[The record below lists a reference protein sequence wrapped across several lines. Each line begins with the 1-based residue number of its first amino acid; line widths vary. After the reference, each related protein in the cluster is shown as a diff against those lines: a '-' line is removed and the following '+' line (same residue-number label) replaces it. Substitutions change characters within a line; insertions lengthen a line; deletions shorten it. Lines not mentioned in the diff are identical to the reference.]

1 MKKFYRIIEN
11 QILKSIHTNKVLLLY
26 GSRRVGK
33 TFLLQS
39 ILQKYSGEYQF
50 MNGEDMDVQAL
61 FQKRTIANY
70 RALTGNARLLVLD
83 EAQVIP
89 DIGSALKLMIDSQ
102 PELTILATGSSSL
115 DLVNKSGEPLTGR
128 NLNFLLFPLAHSE
141 LEETILQS
149 RQNLD
154 ERLIYGS
161 YPEVFQIKDY
171 PKKADYLR
179 QLVQSY
185 LLKDILAYSGIRH
198 ADKIFALLKMVAF
211 QSGSEVS
218 LTELSNQLGISKLTV
233 ESYLDLLTKVFV
245 LYKLPAFSGNLRN
258 EITKGSKWFFYD
270 TGIRNAVISNFNPPA
285 LRNDMGSLWETYI
298 LSERIKRSQYLN
310 NHTQFYFWRT
320 YQQQEIDLIE
330 EVNGQISAFEI
341 KYSTPSRLKIPA
353 TFRNRYPEAKLHLIT
368 RENYLDYINISDP
381 FSPQESQI

>member
-1 MKKFYRIIEN
+1 
-11 QILKSIHTNKVLLLY
+11 
-26 GSRRVGK
+26 
-33 TFLLQS
+33 
-39 ILQKYSGEYQF
+39 
-50 MNGEDMDVQAL
+50 
-61 FQKRTIANY
+61 
-70 RALTGNARLLVLD
+70 
-83 EAQVIP
+83 
-89 DIGSALKLMIDSQ
+89 
-102 PELTILATGSSSL
+102 
-115 DLVNKSGEPLTGR
+115 
-128 NLNFLLFPLAHSE
+128 
-141 LEETILQS
+141 
-149 RQNLD
+149 
-154 ERLIYGS
+154 
-161 YPEVFQIKDY
+161 
-171 PKKADYLR
+171 
-179 QLVQSY
+179 
-185 LLKDILAYSGIRH
+185 
-198 ADKIFALLKMVAF
+198 
-211 QSGSEVS
+211 
-218 LTELSNQLGISKLTV
+218 
-233 ESYLDLLTKVFV
+233 

-353 TFRNRYPEAKLHLIT
+353 TFRNSYPEAKLHLIT